1 MRITQLNTQN
11 ALRSGCREQDLYVVI
26 SQWNQILP
34 IMLALDRSLHDPTRD
49 SDSIAWLIIF
59 ISQGPNT
66 PYSNGEPEHCRST
79 ITADIVT

>member
-1 MRITQLNTQN
+1 MRCAADVENKTFTL
-11 ALRSGCREQDLYVVI
+11 S

-66 PYSNGEPEHCRST
+66 PYSNGEPEHSRST